1 MKTIAK
7 KIYLALICYILYA
20 PIVTLMVLSF
30 NNTKTRSKWGGFTG
44 KWYVSLLP
52 KQRDYE
58 CIVHNTDHCIA
69 LCTDC
74 NIDRYLCRTWHA
86 GNEFKNAYPFY
97 GSYKHPY
104 AECRYRN
111 RSIPD
116 ASLHCIPLHTWI

>member
-1 MKTIAK
+1 MGRIHRK
-7 KIYLALICYILYA
+7 
-20 PIVTLMVLSF
+20 MVCVSF
-30 NNTKTRSKWGGFTG
+30 
-44 KWYVSLLP
+44 P

-111 RSIPD
+111 RGIPD
-116 ASLHCIPLHTWI
+116 ASLHCIPLHTWIQNNPFGTYYIQHTLCHLKCNAKIKTDEP